1 MAENMSDRHAGDG
14 PRLPSYMHSTRMS
27 AAFKA
32 GIEDAFKNM
41 ETESK
46 SAEKQAPSS
55 HHQTAAPIQETA
67 PKIRAKSSAPHQ
79 TAAQKSRTQHVA
91 ARTVTRMNTSA
102 AKPTAGKS
110 KSGQNGRKSSSGA
123 QGNGGGGGGKR
134 KKKKTR
140 SQRLFKLALGVLAV
154 LLVVVA
160 VILIV
165 GNKPEARTVEVDYAD
180 VSATFADGVS
190 IEGIDVSGMT
200 MIQARNEVLSSIN
213 RKLNDLSYTLQ
224 VDDASWTMAAD
235 DLGITTNIDEVI
247 EAAINFG
254 RTGSSDDEEQETGA
268 FNVALSA
275 DREQVVAALNR
286 IAQEANTS
294 PVNAHAIPTLSE
306 NHHAHFEFIDGEDG
320 RELDVEAISDIVVDY
335 VKREAY
341 QAQIDPSFNY
351 VTPSVKLD
359 FIKENT
365 EFISNFTT
373 TFSNAS
379 DETTQN
385 RVANI
390 RKATD
395 MINCLVVNPNV
406 EWSFNDFVG
415 PRTLKGGWLEANGIS
430 GGDSYTLQ
438 AGGGICQVSTTLY
451 NALLRGNVKITDR
464 KKHSIPSTYVTEGL
478 DATVDTSGID
488 LKFLND
494 TGAPL
499 YVFVYI
505 TKNEK
510 SSRRLDITV
519 MLYGKPLES
528 GVKYVARTELLEREP
543 LDAEPEYIKDSSIPK
558 DYQVLQTQARD
569 RIVVE
574 VYLDK
579 YVDGKVVDSRY
590 LYKDTYRGNVAK
602 YRVGTGSSSLP
613 VPEGAEYIGQA
624 PEPPTVPIDAN
635 GDGIP
640 D

>member
-1 MAENMSDRHAGDG
+1 MAENMSDRHTGNG
-14 PRLPSYMHSTRMS
+14 PRLPNYMQYSTRMS

-32 GIEDAFKNM
+32 GVENAVKNM
-41 ETESK
+41 ERESGLGEQEPPALQEEAPAEAAVHPMASGSRRTMIK
-46 SAEKQAPSS
+46 RPSA
-55 HHQTAAPIQETA
+55 
-67 PKIRAKSSAPHQ
+67 
-79 TAAQKSRTQHVA
+79 QHAA
-91 ARTVTRMNTSA
+91 ARTVTRRNTS
-102 AKPTAGKS
+102 T
-110 KSGQNGRKSSSGA
+110 SSSGSRSGSGKKGQKKSSGA
-123 QGNGGGGGGKR
+123 KGSGGGGGGK
-134 KKKKTR
+134 KKKEKTR
-140 SQRLFKLALGVLAV
+140 SQRILKIAIGVLAC
-154 LLVVVA
+154 LLVIVA

-165 GNKPEARTVEVDYAD
+165 GHKPAGQTMNVDYAD
-180 VSATFADGVS
+180 ISATFADGVR
-190 IEGIDVSGMT
+190 IEGIDVSGLT

-213 RKLNDLSYTLQ
+213 RKLGDLSYTLQ
-224 VDDASWTMAAD
+224 IDDKDWAIAAD
-235 DLGITTNIDEVI
+235 EMGIKTNIDEVI
-247 EAAINFG
+247 EEAINAG
-254 RTGSSDDEEQETGA
+254 RGETSGDDEEPAVMA

-275 DREQVVAALNR
+275 DRTKVVAALNR
-286 IAQEANTS
+286 IAEETNTR
-294 PVNAHAIPTLSE
+294 PVNAHAVPSLSE
-306 NHHAHFEFIDGEDG
+306 NHHAHFQYVDGKDG
-320 RELDVEAISDIVVDY
+320 RELDVETLSNAVIDN
-335 VKREAY
+335 VKKEAY
-341 QAQIDPSFNY
+341 QAQIEPVFNY
-351 VTPSVKLD
+351 TAPSVKVD

-365 EFISNFTT
+365 KFISEFTT
-373 TFSNAS
+373 TFSNSS
-379 DETTQN
+379 DQTTQN

-390 RKATD
+390 RKATE
-395 MINCLVVNPNV
+395 MINCLVVNPNI

-499 YVFVYI
+499 YVFVYV

-510 SSRRLDITV
+510 SNRKLDITV
-519 MLYGKPLES
+519 TLYGKPLDE

-543 LDAEPEYIKDSSIPK
+543 LAAEPEYIKDSTIPK

-579 YVDGKVVDSRY
+579 YVDGKVVDSKY

-613 VPEGAEYIGQA
+613 VPEGAEYIGKG
-624 PEPPTVPIDAN
+624 PEPPSIPIDAD
-635 GDGIP
+635 GDGEA